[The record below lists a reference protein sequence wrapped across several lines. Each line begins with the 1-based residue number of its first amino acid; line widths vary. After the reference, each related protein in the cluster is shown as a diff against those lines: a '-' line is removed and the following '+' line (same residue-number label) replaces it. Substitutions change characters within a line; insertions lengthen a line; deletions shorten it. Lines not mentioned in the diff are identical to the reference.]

1 MTVLYLVAGAI
12 ALALLIYLFVAMLK
26 PEAFE

>member
-1 MTVLYLVAGAI
+1 MTVLYVMAGVI
-12 ALALLIYLFVAMLK
+12 VLALLIYLFVAMLR